1 MSELYRYT
9 GCGLDYIYLS
19 NGYEIKDT
27 PFGKG
32 VTINDLDGLHRIILS
47 DLMENR
53 PSWTGDELRFIRK
66 ELGMTQ
72 KTLGMFV
79 SRDAQTVALWE
90 KDKKP
95 VPAEASNII
104 RGIYT
109 SREHGSVKFE
119 DLLNRINDLDRE
131 LNHLKKK
138 LAYKSDAT
146 GWHAT
151 TTKAA

>member
-1 MSELYRYT
+1 MKKLYKYT

-27 PFGKG
+27 PFGEG
-32 VTINDLDGLHRIILS
+32 VTIHDLDGLHRTIMT
-47 DLMENR
+47 DLIENK
-53 PSWTGDELRFIRK
+53 PNWTNTELRFVRK

-90 KDKKP
+90 KGKQT
-95 VPAEASNII
+95 VPEEATNII
-104 RGIYT
+104 RGIYL
-109 SREHGSVKFE
+109 SRENGSVKLE
-119 DLLNRINDLDRE
+119 EMLTRINDLDRQI
-131 LNHLKKK
+131 NHLKKK
-138 LAYKSDAT
+138 IAFESDAN
-146 GWHAT
+146 GWH